1 MMVTRPSTEAEMIA
15 EFLRQEYA
23 SRERYGARIDAC
35 LREERTDA
43 SLIMA
48 ADLADP
54 DRNERRRR
62 VFARYRGYGTGEPS
76 YLTGFP
82 DAGVTWTWWR
92 LTPAELLRVSYIRYS
107 YWTALSAGTRS
118 PVEAARRI
126 RGRIEVYGVTNA
138 PFLDLTDRLRDG
150 LRPPPLILVTAADEN
165 ALVLLEGHARITAYA
180 LAPETIPDP
189 FEVLVGASPAIARW
203 DDTDPSQATSLRI
216 LGHVKMT

>member
-1 MMVTRPSTEAEMIA
+1 MIVTRPSTEAEMIA

-43 SLIMA
+43 SLITA
-48 ADLADP
+48 LELADP
-54 DRNERRRR
+54 DANAARRR

-82 DAGVTWTWWR
+82 DAGVTWAWWR

-126 RGRIEVYGVTNA
+126 QAGIEVYGESNA
-138 PFLDLTDRLRDG
+138 GFLKLAKRLRDG
-150 LRPPPLILVTAADEN
+150 WRPPPLILVTAADED
-165 ALVLLEGHARITAYA
+165 ALVVLEGHARITAYA

-189 FEVLVGASPAIARW
+189 IEVLSGTSPAIARW
-203 DDTDPSQATSLRI
+203 DEY
-216 LGHVKMT
+216 